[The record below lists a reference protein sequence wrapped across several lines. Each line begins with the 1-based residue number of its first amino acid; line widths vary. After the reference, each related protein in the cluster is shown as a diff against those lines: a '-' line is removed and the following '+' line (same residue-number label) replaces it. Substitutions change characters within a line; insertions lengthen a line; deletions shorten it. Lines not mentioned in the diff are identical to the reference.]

1 MTLRDVS
8 KMLPG
13 MSWQYDKVD
22 HHYEAAPIAG
32 HICHLR
38 CVEFSEL
45 HGYHLYKV
53 VITKESTAIYDSGKT
68 LPYPYAMKLAYIS
81 LRYILYRIAA
91 PEAMAMMAEHPSFEC
106 LIEEAKSIPHE
117 LLDSECVSFCTLYAE
132 IWQGPTLIDTKALYS
147 HSIDG
152 IIHEAQRLE
161 HEYIER
167 VSMYQLIVR
176 VVSR

>member
-1 MTLRDVS
+1 
-8 KMLPG
+8 MLPG
-13 MSWQYDKVD
+13 LSWRYDKVD

-53 VITKESTAIYDSGKT
+53 VITKESTAIYDSET
-68 LPYPYAMKLAYIS
+68 SLPYPYAMRLAYQA
-81 LRYILYRIAA
+81 LRPILCDIAT
-91 PEAMAMMAEHPSFEC
+91 PELMNMMAEYPSFEC

-117 LLDSECVSFCTLYAE
+117 LLDSECVSFCTLYAD

-161 HEYIER
+161 HEYIDR
-167 VSMYQLIVR
+167 VSMYHLIVR
-176 VVSR
+176 VVSRQTELDKE

>member
-8 KMLPG
+8 VMLPG
-13 MSWQYDKVD
+13 MSWQSDKVD
-22 HHYEAAPIAG
+22 HHYESAPIAG
-32 HICHLR
+32 CICHLR
-38 CVEFSEL
+38 CVEFSESL
-45 HGYHLYKV
+45 GYHLYKV
-53 VITKESTAIYDSGKT
+53 VITKESIAIYDSEKT

-81 LRYILYRIAA
+81 LRYILYQIAA
-91 PEAMAMMAEHPSFEC
+91 PEAMAMMAEHPSFES
-106 LIEEAKSIPHE
+106 LIEEAKSIHHE
-117 LLDSECVSFCTLYAE
+117 LLDSECVRFCALYAE

-152 IIHEAQRLE
+152 IIQEAQGLE

-167 VSMYQLIVR
+167 VSMYHLIVR

>member
-13 MSWQYDKVD
+13 MSWRYDKVD

-32 HICHLR
+32 YICHLR

-53 VITKESTAIYDSGKT
+53 VITKESTAIYDSEKI

-81 LRYILYRIAA
+81 LRDILYRIGT
-91 PEAMAMMAEHPSFEC
+91 PEGMNMMEEYPSFEC
-106 LIEEAKSIPHE
+106 LIEEAKSIPYE
-117 LLDSECVSFCTLYAE
+117 LLDSERVSFCTLYAE
-132 IWQGPTLIDTKALYS
+132 TWQGPTLIETKALYS

-152 IIHEAQRLE
+152 IIQEAQRLE

-167 VSMYQLIVR
+167 VSMYHLIVR
-176 VVSR
+176 VVSK